1 MNVAGLDK
9 RLTTLER
16 RAPRAPDPVIAEPER
31 WCEQVLG
38 CTFDD
43 LDTDDL
49 ARVEQLLNEAP
60 GFAHPLLLRACVA
73 RPEDREPAKPGGQ
86 YRSQIPGQRAMQWL
100 TPDTPEWRAYSAWQR
115 RRWGYLV
122 PADDPE
128 AQPLCRQL
136 EAWAADPERAYLRG
150 ADLRLVFVAL
160 GVEWA
165 HTSFLEL
172 RRLASLCAAL
182 DALAI
187 EHPGL
192 EVPPAVVWSVLGWQ
206 EHHPRRRQRVSAA

>member
-1 MNVAGLDK
+1 MA
-9 RLTTLER
+9 
-16 RAPRAPDPVIAEPER
+16 
-31 WCEQVLG
+31 
-38 CTFDD
+38 
-43 LDTDDL
+43 
-49 ARVEQLLNEAP
+49 
-60 GFAHPLLLRACVA
+60 
-73 RPEDREPAKPGGQ
+73 
-86 YRSQIPGQRAMQWL
+86 
-100 TPDTPEWRAYSAWQR
+100 
-115 RRWGYLV
+115 
-122 PADDPE
+122 ADDPE

-192 EVPPAVVWSVLGWQ
+192 EVPPEVVWSVLGWQ
-206 EHHPRRRQRVSAA
+206 EHHPRRRQRVGAA